1 MQSRAV
7 VKAHDIFGH
16 IHHCLVVVGVVL
28 LPNPLP
34 LQVEEETLTNSVISS
49 VTFTAH
55 AANQAMLCQ
64 QSLMQ
69 GAGLLGGFI
78 RYSERLDEAGI
89 EPSVGSRGDS
99 YDNAL
104 AETINGLYMLS

>member
-1 MQSRAV
+1 
-7 VKAHDIFGH
+7 
-16 IHHCLVVVGVVL
+16 
-28 LPNPLP
+28 
-34 LQVEEETLTNSVISS
+34 
-49 VTFTAH
+49 
-55 AANQAMLCQ
+55 MLCQ